1 MRPCVLAARQIIS
14 VKITSDIIEATEA
27 AAIAASRWIGSGE
40 KELADKAATE
50 AMRKKL
56 NSEIEIAGKV
66 IMGEGEKDKSFGL
79 FKGETVGKK
88 AKVWESNG
96 TTYRLRYGTKEP
108 RWLDI
113 SVDPIEGT
121 TQTVT
126 SGPEAVSVMS
136 VGCPSSMFYTEYYY
150 MNRIAYGK
158 KIKDKVE
165 LSLRNPLEENL
176 RLVSEATGKSTSELM
191 VCVLDRPRHKKIIN
205 RLRELNVRVK
215 LIKDCDIVGALAS
228 CLPTSDVDFVYGI
241 GGSPEA
247 VISASAIQCLG
258 GGMEAQIYDNN
269 SSGREDPFFST
280 DEERWVPIG
289 DILHMGRLVSGPSA
303 FAATGITDGTIFKGV
318 KRTAGNIKTNSLFM
332 RSDVRTMQWVNTVH
346 LQK

>member
-1 MRPCVLAARQIIS
+1 M
-14 VKITSDIIEATEA
+14 KITSDIVEATEA
-27 AAIAASRWIGSGE
+27 AAIAASEWIGSGE

-50 AMRKKL
+50 AMRHKL
-56 NSEIEIAGKV
+56 NREIEIAGRV
-66 IMGEGEKDKSFGL
+66 VMGEGEKDESFGL

-88 AKVWESNG
+88 AKTWEANG
-96 TTYRLRYGTKEP
+96 STYRLRYGTREP
-108 RWLDI
+108 TWLDI

-126 SGPEAVSVMS
+126 SGPEAVSVIS

-176 RLVSEATGKSTSELM
+176 RLASLATGKLIPELM
-191 VCVLDRPRHKKIIN
+191 VCVLDRPRHSKVIQK
-205 RLRELNVRVK
+205 LRDLKVRVK
-215 LIKDCDIVGALAS
+215 LIRDCDIVGALAS

-258 GGMEAQIYDNN
+258 GGMEAQIYESNA
-269 SSGREDPFFST
+269 SGREDIFFSAN
-280 DEERWVPIG
+280 DEKWVPVG
-289 DILHMGRLVSGPSA
+289 DIMPMGRLVCGPSV

-318 KRTAGNIKTNSLFM
+318 KRTAGQIRTNSLFM
-332 RSDVRTMQWVNTVH
+332 RSDVKTMQWINTHH